1 MSEQRLVIFD
11 LDGTL
16 IDTVSLFVG
25 TTSSVF
31 ETMGLAV
38 PDEKIIRSVSGLGAQ
53 VGVRRI
59 APDLD
64 DVQIDKFIGLYREE
78 FLARATQSKQEEL
91 FCGALEV
98 LNRLHGRDD
107 IVMAVATGKSGS
119 GTDRVLKSHD
129 ILQLFTSVHTPDS
142 NRAKPDPDMV
152 HSAMRIV
159 DCLKQNT
166 IMIGDTTHDME
177 MAVNAGTHALGVSW
191 GYHEPEELKA
201 AGANLIIDEM
211 DQLIPAIDSL
221 LGEK

>member
-1 MSEQRLVIFD
+1 MSAQKLVIFD

-16 IDTVSLFVG
+16 IDTVALFVG

-31 ETMGLAV
+31 ETMGLLV
-38 PDEKIIRSVSGLGAQ
+38 PDEKTIRSVSGLGAQ

-64 DVQIDKFIGLYREE
+64 DAQIDRFIGLYREE
-78 FLARATQSKQEEL
+78 FLARAMQSKQEEL
-91 FCGALEV
+91 FSGALEA

-152 HSAMRIV
+152 HSAIGIV

-166 IMIGDTTHDME
+166 IMIDR
-177 MAVNAGTHALGVSW
+177 
-191 GYHEPEELKA
+191 GYHPRYGNGGKRRHPC
-201 AGANLIIDEM
+201 AG
-211 DQLIPAIDSL
+211 
-221 LGEK
+221 G